1 MIRRILMMKP
11 IHLLL
16 LLALVIMVP
25 IIAQD
30 EDKPVVQEKNAAVED
45 E

>member
-1 MIRRILMMKP
+1 MIHSISMMKLL
-11 IHLLL
+11 HLML

-30 EDKPVVQEKNAAVED
+30 EVKSVVQEKDAAVED
-45 E
+45 